1 VAAPLS
7 AAQVLLLLLQL
18 GLLLLGA
25 VLLGRLA
32 TRLRLPAVVGE
43 LCVGIIVGPT
53 LLGHLAPAV
62 SDWLLPKT
70 TEQFHL
76 LDAVGQLGV
85 LLLVAVAGIELDVG
99 MVRRRRRAA
108 MTVGLAGLLIPLG
121 LGVVGGFLLP
131 ATLAVHDDR
140 LVLALFLGVAMC
152 VSALPVITKTLAD
165 MRLLHRD
172 VGQLTL
178 AASTIDDVI
187 GWLLLSV
194 VSAMATSGLRA
205 EDIGVSLLSLAAV
218 LVATL
223 LVGRPLVR
231 VALRRAA
238 RHDGAGPTV
247 ATAVVVVLL
256 CAAVTQSLG
265 LEAVFGAFI
274 GGILIGTSGT
284 VDLARL
290 APLRTAVLAVLA
302 PLYFTTVGLRIDL
315 TALADPV
322 VLATAG
328 GLLAIA
334 VAGKF
339 AGAFVGALICRLP
352 RWEAVALGAG
362 MNARGVIQII
372 VATVGLRLE
381 VLTPPL
387 YSVVILVAI
396 TTSVM
401 APPLLRFAMRRVE
414 HTEEEALRHRDRA
427 AFARDG

>member
-7 AAQVLLLLLQL
+7 AGQILLLVSQL
-18 GLLLLGA
+18 GLLLMGA

-32 TRLRLPAVVGE
+32 TRVRLPAVVGE
-43 LCVGIIVGPT
+43 LLVGILAGPT

-62 SDWLLPKT
+62 SDWLLPRT

-108 MTVGLAGLLIPLG
+108 VTVGLAGLLIPLG
-121 LGVVGGFLLP
+121 LGVAGGLLLP
-131 ATLAVHDDR
+131 ASLLVHDDR
-140 LVLALFLGVAMC
+140 LVLAAFLGVAMC
-152 VSALPVITKTLAD
+152 VSALPVITKTLTD

-178 AASTIDDVI
+178 AASTVDDVL

-205 EDIGVSLLSLAAV
+205 ADVGFSLLCLAAV
-218 LVATL
+218 LVAIP
-223 LVGRPLVR
+223 VIGRPLVR
-231 VALRRAA
+231 LALRRAA
-238 RHDGAGPTV
+238 RHPGAGPTV

-265 LEAVFGAFI
+265 LEAVFGAFV

-302 PLYFTTVGLRIDL
+302 PLYFATVGLRIDL
-315 TALADPV
+315 VALADPV
-322 VLATAG
+322 MLATAAG
-328 GLLAIA
+328 MLAIA
-334 VAGKF
+334 VVGKF
-339 AGAFVGALICRLP
+339 AGAFVGALACRLS

-362 MNARGVIQII
+362 MNSRGVIQIV

-381 VLTPPL
+381 VLTPAL
-387 YSVVILVAI
+387 YSVVVLVAV

-401 APPLLRFAMRRVE
+401 APPLLRFATRRID
-414 HTEEEALRHRDRA
+414 HTTEERLRHRRQA